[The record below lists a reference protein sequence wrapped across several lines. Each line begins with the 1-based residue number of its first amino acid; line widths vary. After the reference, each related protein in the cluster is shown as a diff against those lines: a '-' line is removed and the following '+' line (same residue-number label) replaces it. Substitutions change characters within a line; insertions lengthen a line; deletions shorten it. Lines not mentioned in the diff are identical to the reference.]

1 MLCFLLINF
10 IEDIEIYRMFIDH
23 FPKKSKL
30 RLSSLLISEFIN
42 DQSLVLTIPLGIVD
56 AGY

>member
-10 IEDIEIYRMFIDH
+10 IEDIEIYGMLVDH
-23 FPKKSKL
+23 FKKKSKL
-30 RLSSLLISEFIN
+30 RLSSLISKFIN